1 MTRSFLLLS
10 IVMGL
15 AASLSAQTAN
25 DTHRPASRP
34 QGADKA
40 RQDAAIAR
48 AVAAHKSVFYITDYT
63 PTGSHIPQVV
73 TRYEGHNYTFS
84 SFSRSR
90 IYSGEDIGLTGSLDV
105 GSALRS
111 LDPAISI
118 R

>member
-1 MTRSFLLLS
+1 MKRTLLLLS
-10 IVMGL
+10 ITMGL

-25 DTHRPASRP
+25 GSARPASHP
-34 QGADKA
+34 QDAAKA
-40 RQDAAIAR
+40 QQDAAIAR
-48 AVAAHKSVFYITDYT
+48 AVKAHKSVFYITDYT

-84 SFSRSR
+84 SFTNGR
-90 IYSGEDIGLTGSLDV
+90 IYSSEDIGLTGSLNV